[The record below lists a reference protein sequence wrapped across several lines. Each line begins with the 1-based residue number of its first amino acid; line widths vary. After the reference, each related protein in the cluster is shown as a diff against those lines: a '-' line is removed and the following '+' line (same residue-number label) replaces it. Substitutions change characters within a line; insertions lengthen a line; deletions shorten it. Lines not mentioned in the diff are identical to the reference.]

1 MNIKSSTVFATLMI
15 VVPLMI
21 AVATRLGWVDSLDTG
36 ARLSF
41 VLSGVFLMMSGN
53 AIPKQLASLA
63 GPDPARVQGFRRF
76 AGWTWVLTGLALVI
90 AWLTLPLTSAITSTF
105 VIIPAGIGLVALRCL
120 SVRAAS

>member
-1 MNIKSSTVFATLMI
+1 
-15 VVPLMI
+15 
-21 AVATRLGWVDSLDTG
+21 
-36 ARLSF
+36 
-41 VLSGVFLMMSGN
+41 MMSGN

-90 AWLTLPLTSAITSTF
+90 AWLTLPLASAITSTF